1 MYTLKLLQYFT
12 NTLETT
18 YFMKKYSFIL
28 LILFIIALCNSCKKE
43 TNHSTE
49 NYTHTIIIKDSLDI
63 RLPGTIDIHFFKKD
77 IDKGIFYGLQK
88 NEIIKIDLNAKQFVR
103 KIEVPSFYITSKLSS
118 IHVINKDSI
127 LVTDSPTS
135 FILIDTK
142 GEVLNKYSIIESS
155 LLPEN
160 SQIFT
165 FPSYIQIQED
175 RQNVYFPILHYA
187 YLVKPWEYKKS
198 NRIGVL
204 NLSSEKVTDF
214 IVPTAKSAYIPKGY
228 NYPDDV
234 LEPNLTVVNNSIIVT
249 YPYDD
254 VIEVYELSGEF
265 RFRKRVS
272 SQYILEASK
281 PMEIKIHKVQQKRW
295 NYRITMPFY
304 DNINFH
310 EAIGLYSRIAY
321 HEQVLKMNNGKLNDG
336 SKRTASII
344 LMDENFNIVGETLF
358 ENGSLGVYKSIPLP
372 DGYLIAPNQNY
383 WKYED
388 QFIYTTK
395 LQIEKL

>member
-1 MYTLKLLQYFT
+1 
-12 NTLETT
+12 
-18 YFMKKYSFIL
+18 MKKYSFIL
-28 LILFIIALCNSCKKE
+28 LILFIVTLCSSCKNE
-43 TNHSTE
+43 NNHSAK
-49 NYTHTIIIKDSLDI
+49 NNTHTIIIKDSLDI
-63 RLPGTIDIHFFKKD
+63 RMPGTIDISFFKND
-77 IDKGIFYGLQK
+77 IDEGILYGLQK
-88 NEIIKIDLNAKQFVR
+88 NEIIKIDLKAKQFDG
-103 KIEVPSFYITSKLSS
+103 KIEIPSFYISSELSS

-135 FILIDTK
+135 FLLIDAK
-142 GEVLNKYSIIESS
+142 GEVLNKYSIRESS

-160 SQIFT
+160 SQIFELL
-165 FPSYIQIQED
+165 SYIKIQED
-175 RQNVYFPILHYA
+175 GQSVYFPILHYA
-187 YLVKPWEYKKS
+187 YLVRPWEYKKS

-204 NLSSEKVTDF
+204 NLTSEKVTKF
-214 IVPTAKSAYIPKGY
+214 IVPTAESAYIPKGY

-234 LEPNLTVVNNSIIVT
+234 LEPNVTVVNNSIIVS

-265 RFRKRVS
+265 LYRKKVS
-272 SQYILEASK
+272 SQYILEVPK
-281 PMEIKIHKVQQKRW
+281 PMKIKTYKVQQKRW

-321 HEQVLKMNNGKLNDG
+321 HEQPLKMNDGKLNDG

-372 DGYLIAPNQNY
+372 DGYFIAPNQKY
-383 WKYED
+383 WKHED
-388 QFIYTTK
+388 QLIYTTR